1 MAPTVVIAHGWMG
14 KRAAAAK
21 ALCDRLKQVGRHHH
35 IEHTQYQGHAI
46 ELAQRAL
53 LDGAR
58 HIIAVGGDGTVNE
71 VVHGMLLADSPRGGA
86 DMSVIPCGSGNDVA
100 RVLGLRSVQHAI
112 TIATSEA
119 PVIVPADVLDIRY
132 RAYDGS
138 MQQRYCINVA
148 DVGLGGNVARIRD
161 QRLRKLPGP
170 LGYMLGIVAGMLSTT
185 QQQVDI
191 TLDGTTRRERV
202 LTVCIANNTWFGGG
216 LGIAPEASW
225 TDGIADVVTIGDVSI
240 PAYVAHLP
248 GLRAAR
254 RLQDDRISYG
264 RASAIS
270 VTHVEEPLPLEIDGE
285 YLGTTPI
292 HVSIDAGAVRI
303 RTA

>member
-21 ALCDRLKQVGRHHH
+21 ALCDRLQQVGRQHHL
-35 IEHTQYQGHAI
+35 EHTQYQGHAI
-46 ELAQRAL
+46 ELARRAVV
-53 LDGAR
+53 DGAR

-71 VVHGMLLADSPRGGA
+71 VVHGMLLADAPRGGA
-86 DMSVIPCGSGNDVA
+86 DMSIIPCGSGNDVA
-100 RVLGLRSVQHAI
+100 RILRLRSIHHAI
-112 TIATSEA
+112 DIATSESA
-119 PVIVPADVLDIRY
+119 DVVPADVLDIRY

-185 QQQVDI
+185 QQQVEI
-191 TLDGTTRRERV
+191 TLDGVTRRERV

-216 LGIAPEASW
+216 LGIAPDASW
-225 TDGIADVVTIGDVSI
+225 TDGMADVVTIGDVSI

-264 RASAIS
+264 RASTVS
-270 VTHVEEPLPLEIDGE
+270 VTHVDEPLPLEIDGE

-292 HVSIDAGAVRI
+292 HVCMDAGAVRI

>member
-21 ALCDRLKQVGRHHH
+21 ALCDRLQQVGRQHHL
-35 IEHTQYQGHAI
+35 EHTQYQGHAI
-46 ELAQRAL
+46 ELARLAVV
-53 LDGAR
+53 DGAR

-71 VVHGMLLADSPRGGA
+71 VVHGMLLADAPRGGA

-100 RVLGLRSVQHAI
+100 RILRLRSIPHAI
-112 TIATSEA
+112 DVASSES
-119 PVIVPADVLDIRY
+119 PDVVPADVLDIRY

-185 QQQVDI
+185 QQQVEI
-191 TLDGTTRRERV
+191 TLDGVTRRERV

-216 LGIAPEASW
+216 LGIAPDASW
-225 TDGIADVVTIGDVSI
+225 TDGMADVVTIGDVSI

-264 RASAIS
+264 RASTVS
-270 VTHVEEPLPLEIDGE
+270 VTHVDEPLPLEIDGE

-292 HVSIDAGAVRI
+292 HVYMDAGAVRM